1 MKLSKFARLVK
12 QTGSLVMLHVGGGGL
27 WLSNGYAVYKATGL
41 PDSVD
46 SETILAVLDF
56 DSKTAQK
63 IRVQEK
69 SVESVYNL
77 LGLDLSDEMEQDIS
91 ASRNSITVAYKGK
104 IATALL
110 CRDGELV
117 FYNEAHATPLMDV
130 FRESD
135 YVQTVVRRTESGMPY
150 VVIRDGM
157 ETLAGILPIQMI
169 SQSFL
174 SELQD
179 FEQRCADQFVRERY
193 RVQTTV
199 QPADEIE
206 HSEQLGMEG
215 LGDED

>member
-91 ASRNSITVAYKGK
+91 ASRSSITVAYKGK

-117 FYNEAHATPLMDV
+117 FYNEAYATPLLDV

-157 ETLAGILPIQMI
+157 ETLARILPIQMI

-199 QPADEIE
+199 QQADEIE

>member
-1 MKLSKFARLVK
+1 
-12 QTGSLVMLHVGGGGL
+12 MLHVGGGGL